1 MSLDTRGLRESHLHI
16 MLRQSETSFKENLRK
31 DLQSSVDETG
41 VVPKNEATEM
51 SSDAHCIDTSR
62 RGSNSDMEDPS
73 SSLRVE
79 LGVNET
85 EKINAFRRYQD
96 LESWMWKECFSSSK
110 LCAMRNGQKVI
121 TPVLGI
127 CDFCLKTFI
136 FEDNKC
142 PSCDRTC
149 STFSNRFIYLEPAIQ
164 CEDQKEINSTNPVV
178 SDPFF
183 TFRSRMIKSLLAFVE
198 VRICTEGLLI

>member
-16 MLRQSETSFKENLRK
+16 MLRQSETSFKENLQK
-31 DLQSSVDETG
+31 NVQSSVDET
-41 VVPKNEATEM
+41 VVPKIEAIEM
-51 SSDAHCIDTSR
+51 SYNDPCIDTSK
-62 RGSNSDMEDPS
+62 RGSNSDMEEPS

-110 LCAMRNGQKVI
+110 LCAMRNGQKAI

-127 CDFCLKTFI
+127 CDFCLNTFI
-136 FEDNKC
+136 FKENKC

-149 STFSNRFIYLEPAIQ
+149 STFDDRSIFLEPAIQ
-164 CEDQKEINSTNPVV
+164 SEYQKKINSTNPLVA
-178 SDPFF
+178 DPFF
-183 TFRSRMIKSLLAFVE
+183 TFQIRTLKSLLAFVE
-198 VRICTEGLLI
+198 VRICIECLFI

>member
-31 DLQSSVDETG
+31 NLQSSVDETG
-41 VVPKNEATEM
+41 VVPKIEATER
-51 SSDAHCIDTSR
+51 SSNAHCIETSR

-79 LGVNET
+79 FGVNET
-85 EKINAFRRYQD
+85 EKINAFRRYQE
-96 LESWMWKECFSSSK
+96 LESWMWKECFNSFK
-110 LCAMRNGQKVI
+110 LCAMKNGQKAI

-127 CDFCLKTFI
+127 CDFCLNTFI
-136 FEDNKC
+136 FEENKC
-142 PSCDRTC
+142 PSCNRTC

-164 CEDQKEINSTNPVV
+164 CENQKEINYTNSVD

-183 TFRSRMIKSLLAFVE
+183 TFQIRIIKSLLAFVE
-198 VRICTEGLLI
+198 VRICIEGLFI